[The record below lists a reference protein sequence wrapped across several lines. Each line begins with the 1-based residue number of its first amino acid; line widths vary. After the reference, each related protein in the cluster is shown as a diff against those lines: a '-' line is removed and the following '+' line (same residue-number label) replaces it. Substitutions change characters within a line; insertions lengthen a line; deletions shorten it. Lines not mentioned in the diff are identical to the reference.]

1 MVATGLWI
9 IVKHADWAPAERAV
23 RDGLR
28 ILGVSTMPSFDIV
41 SEIDMHEVTNAVDQ
55 AKRELGNRW
64 DFKNVEADIEQDD
77 KGITLSAEQDF
88 QLEQLQDIL
97 RMTFAKRNIDSRS
110 LAEDGD
116 SKAGKLVKQHFTL
129 RQGIETDMA
138 KKIVKMIKDA
148 KLKVQASIQG
158 DKVRV
163 TGKKRDDLQTAIALL
178 KEADLELPLQYN
190 NFRD

>member
-1 MVATGLWI
+1 
-9 IVKHADWAPAERAV
+9 
-23 RDGLR
+23 
-28 ILGVSTMPSFDIV
+28 MPSFDIV

-64 DFKNVEADIEQDD
+64 DFKNVQADIEQDD
-77 KGITLSAEQDF
+77 KGITISAEQDF
-88 QLEQLQDIL
+88 QLEQLMEIL
-97 RMTFAKRNIDSRS
+97 RMAFAKRNVDSRAIS
-110 LAEDGD
+110 EDGE
-116 SKAGKLVKQHFTL
+116 SKSGKLVKQHL
-129 RQGIETDMA
+129 VLKQGIETDMA

-163 TGKKRDDLQTAIALL
+163 NGKKRDDLQTAIAMLR
-178 KEADLELPLQYN
+178 EADLDIPLQFN

>member
-1 MVATGLWI
+1 
-9 IVKHADWAPAERAV
+9 
-23 RDGLR
+23 
-28 ILGVSTMPSFDIV
+28 MPSFDIV

-116 SKAGKLVKQHFTL
+116 SKSGKLVKQHFTL
-129 RQGIETDMA
+129 KQGIETDMA

-178 KEADLELPLQYN
+178 KEAELELPLQYN